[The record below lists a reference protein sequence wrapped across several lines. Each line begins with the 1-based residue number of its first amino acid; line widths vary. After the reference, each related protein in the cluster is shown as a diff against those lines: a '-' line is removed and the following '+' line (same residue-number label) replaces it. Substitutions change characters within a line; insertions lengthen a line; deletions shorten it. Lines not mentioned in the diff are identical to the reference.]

1 MHCPDSRHNF
11 IIFSLRLDLSV
22 FLCCVVLFGSTV
34 VNSIH
39 VLIAVFVIG
48 CVGGCDDILKELMEL
63 SRFGSRSQS
72 ATPGFC

>member
-1 MHCPDSRHNF
+1 MIRS
-11 IIFSLRLDLSV
+11 IG

-39 VLIAVFVIG
+39 VFIAVFLIG
-48 CVGGCDDILKELMEL
+48 CVGGCDDIVRELMEL
-63 SRFGSRSQS
+63 SRFGGRSQA